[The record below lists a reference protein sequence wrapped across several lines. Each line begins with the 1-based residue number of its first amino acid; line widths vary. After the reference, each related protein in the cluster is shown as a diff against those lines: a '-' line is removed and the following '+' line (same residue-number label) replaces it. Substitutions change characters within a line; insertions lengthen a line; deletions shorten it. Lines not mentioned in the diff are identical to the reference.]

1 MTYPRLETIQFWY
14 WKILC
19 VHRRYSEVKTTNDED
34 MEKRETSYTV
44 GGNVNCYSHY
54 GKTFRGLSKT

>member
-44 GGNVNCYSHY
+44 GGNVNCYRDY
-54 GKTFRGLSKT
+54 GKL